1 MRQMIFLNLPVA
13 DLARSREF
21 FGALGWHFNE
31 QFTDENATML
41 VISEEISAMLLTH
54 ERFAAFTPK
63 RIVDA
68 ASATECLIGL
78 SAPDR
83 EAVDTLVDKALAAGA
98 TPLRDP
104 DDHGFMYG
112 RSFNDLDG
120 HVWEIVWMDPTGMPT
135 G

>member
-21 FGALGWHFNE
+21 FAALGWSFNE
-31 QFTDENATML
+31 QFTDEFATML

-63 RIVDA
+63 QIVDA
-68 ASATECLIGL
+68 KASTECLIGL

-83 EAVDTLVDKALAAGA
+83 EAVDSIVDKALAAGG
-98 TPLRDP
+98 TMLREP

-120 HVWEIVWMDPTGMPT
+120 HVWEIIWMDPDGTPT
-135 G
+135 Q

>member
-1 MRQMIFLNLPVA
+1 MRQLIFLNLPVA
-13 DLARSREF
+13 DLSRSRAF
-21 FGALGWHFNE
+21 FAALGWQFDE

-41 VISEEISAMLLTH
+41 VISEEISVMLLTH

-63 RIVDA
+63 QIVDA
-68 ASATECLIGL
+68 TTATECLVGL

-83 EAVDTLVDKALAAGA
+83 AAVDTLVDKALAAGA
-98 TPLRDP
+98 TTLRRP

-120 HVWEIVWMDPTGMPT
+120 HVWEIVWMDPDAASGQ
-135 G
+135 